1 MNTVIT
7 FDLHDAD
14 SEKSEKAHEI
24 LATLGFV
31 RTVPSTSGGRVP
43 LPETT
48 AVGDR
53 TEGAQQIRD
62 WVWSQFGTART
73 NSKRVFVAK
82 YDGAA
87 WQAVG

>member
-7 FDLHDAD
+7 FDLYDAD
-14 SEKSEKAHEI
+14 SEQYEKAHEI
-24 LATLGFV
+24 LARLGFV
-31 RTVPSTSGGRVP
+31 RTVPSAGGGRVP

-62 WVWSQFGTART
+62 WVWSQFGAART
-73 NSKRVFVAK
+73 NPKRIFVAK

-87 WQAVG
+87 WQSAG